1 MRISSVII
9 ANLVDDNHTKWGIPS
24 ANFQLKGRMN
34 WLRFRHFQVIK
45 ASLND
50 KSISDL
56 GGLDNFK
63 DWLKLRA
70 KAFSQEAI
78 QYGLPYP
85 KGLLSFKV
93 QANQ

>member
-24 ANFQLKGRMN
+24 ANFQLKGRVN

-50 KSISDL
+50 KSIS
-56 GGLDNFK
+56 
-63 DWLKLRA
+63 
-70 KAFSQEAI
+70 EI
-78 QYGLPYP
+78 
-85 KGLLSFKV
+85 
-93 QANQ
+93 